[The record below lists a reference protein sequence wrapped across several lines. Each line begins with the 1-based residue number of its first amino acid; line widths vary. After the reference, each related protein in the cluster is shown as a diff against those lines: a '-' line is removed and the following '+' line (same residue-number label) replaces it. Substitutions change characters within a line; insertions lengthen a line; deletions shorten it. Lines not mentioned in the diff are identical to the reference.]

1 MPRLED
7 LDLVAENFVVV
18 VVVVV
23 GVAFDWVGCNAV
35 WRVMHLYGIHG

>member
-23 GVAFDWVGCNAV
+23 GVAFDWVGCYRQAGG
-35 WRVMHLYGIHG
+35 WLR

>member
-18 VVVVV
+18 VVVV
-23 GVAFDWVGCNAV
+23 GVAFDWVGCYRQAGG
-35 WRVMHLYGIHG
+35 WLR